1 MRSILFLSDSVNR
14 RFLQLYCES
23 GLYLPNLERLAK
35 HSMIFDNHWT
45 GSAPCMPAR
54 RDLMT
59 GRLNFLER
67 G

>member
-45 GSAPCMPAR
+45 GSSPCMPAR